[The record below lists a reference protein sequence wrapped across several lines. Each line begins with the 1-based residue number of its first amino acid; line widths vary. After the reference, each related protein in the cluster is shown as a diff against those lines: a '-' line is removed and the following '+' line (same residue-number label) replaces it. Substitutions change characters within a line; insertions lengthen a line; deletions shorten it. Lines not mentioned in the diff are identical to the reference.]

1 MNIESLIR
9 DEHTNALLNVNTTEL
24 DTYRLRKNKM
34 QKIDVLE
41 HDINNLRKELQEI
54 KQLLHVIIAK

>member
-9 DEHTNALLNVNTTEL
+9 DETSNALLNVNTTEL
-24 DTYRLRKNKM
+24 DTYRVRKNKM

>member
-9 DEHTNALLNVNTTEL
+9 DETSNALLNVNNTEL

>member
-1 MNIESLIR
+1 MNTESLIR
-9 DEHTNALLNVNTTEL
+9 DEHTNALLNVNNTEL